1 MRISR
6 LYVNDTLRINETI
19 NLDDDNAHYARS
31 VLRLKNDAQ
40 IILFNGQG
48 GEFLG
53 RVVEVSRK
61 NVRVELQKF
70 IDRSVESNLKIQ
82 IGLGISRGDRMDFSV
97 QKAVE
102 LGATKITPLITER
115 CVVQFKDEKKSQRWQ
130 HWQKIIQ
137 HASEQS
143 GRTVLPDFNEIATFE
158 SWTAVQSSGLRIFL
172 DPYAQTSLAQLT
184 PENNE
189 VTLLTGPEGGFSS
202 AERDAA
208 VLAGFTPVRLGARVL
223 RTETA
228 SLAALATV
236 QMLWGDFR

>member
-6 LYVNDTLRINETI
+6 LYANDTLRINEVI

-143 GRTVLPDFNEIATFE
+143 GRTVLPEFNEIATFE

-189 VTLLTGPEGGFSS
+189 VTLLTGPEGGFSNT
-202 AERDAA
+202 ERDAA

>member
-1 MRISR
+1 
-6 LYVNDTLRINETI
+6 
-19 NLDDDNAHYARS
+19 
-31 VLRLKNDAQ
+31 
-40 IILFNGQG
+40 
-48 GEFLG
+48 
-53 RVVEVSRK
+53 
-61 NVRVELQKF
+61 
-70 IDRSVESNLKIQ
+70 
-82 IGLGISRGDRMDFSV
+82 
-97 QKAVE
+97 
-102 LGATKITPLITER
+102 
-115 CVVQFKDEKKSQRWQ
+115 VQFKDEKKSQRWQ

-143 GRTVLPDFNEIATFE
+143 GRTVLPDFNEIATFG

-189 VTLLTGPEGGFSS
+189 VTLLTGPEGGFSIV
-202 AERDAA
+202 EREAA
-208 VLAGFTPVRLGARVL
+208 VLAGFTPVKLGARVL

>member
-143 GRTVLPDFNEIATFE
+143 GRTVLPEFNEIATFG
-158 SWTAVQSSGLRIFL
+158 SWIAVQSSGLRIFL

-189 VTLLTGPEGGFSS
+189 VTLLTGPEGGFSNT
-202 AERDAA
+202 ERDAA

>member
-1 MRISR
+1 
-6 LYVNDTLRINETI
+6 
-19 NLDDDNAHYARS
+19 
-31 VLRLKNDAQ
+31 
-40 IILFNGQG
+40 
-48 GEFLG
+48 
-53 RVVEVSRK
+53 
-61 NVRVELQKF
+61 
-70 IDRSVESNLKIQ
+70 LKIH

-115 CVVQFKDEKKSQRWQ
+115 CVVHFKDEKKSQRWQ

-137 HASEQS
+137 HAAEQS
-143 GRTVLPDFNEIATFE
+143 GRTVLPEFDEIATLGT
-158 SWTAVQSSGLRIFL
+158 WTATQSSGLRIFL

-184 PENNE
+184 PDNDE
-189 VTLLTGPEGGFSS
+189 VSLLTGPEGGFSI
-202 AERDAA
+202 AEREAA
-208 VLAGFTPVRLGARVL
+208 KLAGFTPVKLGARVL